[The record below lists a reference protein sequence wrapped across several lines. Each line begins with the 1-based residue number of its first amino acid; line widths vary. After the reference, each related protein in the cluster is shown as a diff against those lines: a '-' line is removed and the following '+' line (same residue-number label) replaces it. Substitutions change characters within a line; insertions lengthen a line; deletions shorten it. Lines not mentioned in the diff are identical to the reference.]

1 MDNEPVS
8 QEPTID
14 LVREEM
20 RELASSVIEAAGNP
34 TEPFGQYVFL
44 SDEPQAEL
52 ARYVERT
59 VFQKWFGNSP
69 ELLDSEYK
77 AYEASTVFLCII
89 DHQRRLP
96 AGMARMTLPA
106 ANGFKT
112 LNDIEA
118 VWKRPLAET
127 LEATGLD
134 WDLGRVWDVLTIA
147 VMDEYRGKA
156 TEGLLTLSILQFGTQ
171 GPRLCGGRWTVT
183 VMDLNVLRL
192 VQEMV
197 GTPYRLFPGVES
209 ISYLDSPA
217 SVPVFADFDEWLPR
231 LAIADPGLHE
241 LIAEQSGIPGVM
253 RGPAWAPVL
262 RLAGVDPRP
271 TLATR

>member
-1 MDNEPVS
+1 MDNELVGE
-8 QEPTID
+8 EPTVD

-20 RELASSVIEAAGNP
+20 RELASSVIDAAGNP
-34 TEPFGQYVFL
+34 EEPFGQYVFL
-44 SDEPQAEL
+44 PDEPQAAL

-77 AYEASTVFLCII
+77 PYAPSTVFLCII

-118 VWKRPLAET
+118 IWKRPLAET

-134 WDLGRVWDVLTIA
+134 WDFGRVWDVLTIA

-171 GPRLCGGRWTVT
+171 GPRLCGGRWSVT

-197 GTPYRLFPGVES
+197 GTPYQRFPGVET

-217 SVPVFADFDEWLPR
+217 SVPVYVDFDEWLPR

-241 LIAEQSGIPGVM
+241 LMSAQAGITGVV

-262 RLAGVDPRP
+262 RLAGVDTQP
-271 TLATR
+271 TLVTR